1 MNNKLIVILIVL
13 TTIGMASC
21 SDEKSMC
28 PDDNHPHMIDL
39 GLPNGT
45 KWACC
50 NVGAAVPQESG
61 GYYAWGE
68 TKVKSSYN
76 THNYEYPGY
85 IGDISGTEY
94 DVAYS
99 QWGSQWCMP
108 TVEQIYELLVNTEH
122 KWTTYQGVNGY
133 KFTGSNGE
141 SIFIPAAG
149 YITDSRML
157 ANEVG
162 FLWSSMR
169 DDLDDDKGMIRY
181 SKYLDIRKI
190 DASVSITPIEA
201 ALNVRPVSNN
211 K

>member
-1 MNNKLIVILIVL
+1 MNREYV
-13 TTIGMASC
+13 
-21 SDEKSMC
+21 
-28 PDDNHPHMIDL
+28 DL
-39 GLPNGT
+39 GLSV
-45 KWACC
+45 KWATM
-50 NVGAAVPQESG
+50 NIGAERITDHG